1 MPSKDKK
8 KLTSFFGEES
18 EVKGE
23 FVAKGIL
30 RVDGRVTGKIE
41 ADQVIL
47 SKTAFMHGDI
57 LAKSIIVDGK
67 VEGNLRAADLL
78 EIKSEGKVKGEIFT
92 QKLSI
97 EDGAEFNGRI
107 EMNGIDSKILD
118 YKSINQE
125 PALKEA

>member
-1 MPSKDKK
+1 MLNKDKE
-8 KLTSFFGEES
+8 KLKSYFGAES

-47 SKTAFMHGDI
+47 SKTAFMRGDI
-57 LAKSIIVDGK
+57 LAKCIIVDGK
-67 VEGNLRAADLL
+67 IEGNLRAKDLL
-78 EIKSEGKVKGEIFT
+78 EIKAEGKVKGEIFT
-92 QKLSI
+92 QKLLV

-107 EMNGIDSKILD
+107 EMNTADSKILD
-118 YKSINQE
+118 YESIKQE
-125 PALKEA
+125 TALKGA

>member
-1 MPSKDKK
+1 MPSKDKE

-18 EVKGE
+18 EIKGE

-47 SKTAFMHGDI
+47 SKTAFMEGDI

-78 EIKSEGKVKGEIFT
+78 EIKAEGKVKGEIFA

-107 EMNGIDSKILD
+107 EMNAIDSKVLD

-125 PALKEA
+125 SALKEA

>member
-1 MPSKDKK
+1 MSSKDKER
-8 KLTSFFGEES
+8 LTSFFGEES

-47 SKTAFMHGDI
+47 SKTAFMQGDI

-78 EIKSEGKVKGEIFT
+78 EIKAEGKVKGEIFT

-107 EMNGIDSKILD
+107 EMNGIDSKVLD

-125 PALKEA
+125 SALKEA